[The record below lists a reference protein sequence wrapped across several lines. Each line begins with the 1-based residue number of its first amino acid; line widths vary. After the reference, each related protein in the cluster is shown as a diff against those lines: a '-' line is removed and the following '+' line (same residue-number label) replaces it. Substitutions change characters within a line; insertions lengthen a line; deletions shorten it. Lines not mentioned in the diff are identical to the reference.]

1 MLVPVNI
8 GVHVCMVRTN
18 SPLEGYVRHIAH
30 VNRIVFK
37 EVLKNLNQ
45 NNNG

>member
-1 MLVPVNI
+1 M
-8 GVHVCMVRTN
+8 TKYN
-18 SPLEGYVRHIAH
+18 SPIDGYVRSIAH

-37 EVLKNLNQ
+37 EVLKNINQ